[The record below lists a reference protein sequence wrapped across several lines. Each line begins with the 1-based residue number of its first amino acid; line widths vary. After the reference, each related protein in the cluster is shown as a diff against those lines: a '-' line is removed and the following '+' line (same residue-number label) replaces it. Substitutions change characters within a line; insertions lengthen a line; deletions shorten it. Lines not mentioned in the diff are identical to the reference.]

1 MAKAKRDKDKAKAVK
16 KQLFLT
22 CGRVDM
28 YNLEIYPKKKLQ
40 LHHYPKF
47 EHSHQTIESEGFL
60 LSEEVH
66 HELHNLE
73 YTDPYQFYIENEYIY
88 YNKQMILEKNRGK
101 L

>member
-1 MAKAKRDKDKAKAVK
+1 MPKVKRDKDKAKAVK
-16 KQLFLT
+16 KQLFLE

-47 EHSHQTIESEGFL
+47 EYSHQTIAEEGFL
-60 LSEEVH
+60 LSEETH
-66 HELHNLE
+66 HRLHALE

-88 YNKQMILEKNRGK
+88 YNKKMILEKNRGK
-101 L
+101 I